1 MRHGAL
7 SCATAASRGDRL
19 ADENGAGMR
28 EMCPALWTWT
38 NDQVINHR
46 RARGVNPPFARSS
59 NASTITRPAAATN
72 SPTWRSMV
80 LAGAGAAEE
89 AERRENGGGGCGM
102 HGALVRRG
110 ATVALNGC
118 RRA

>member
-38 NDQVINHR
+38 NDQEINHR

-59 NASTITRPAAATN
+59 NASTITRPAAAIN

-80 LAGAGAAEE
+80 LAGVLAVDGEGARVSTAVAGCMARA
-89 AERRENGGGGCGM
+89 RE
-102 HGALVRRG
+102 VRM
-110 ATVALNGC
+110 A
-118 RRA
+118 